1 MSTVRTSPS
10 ADHVLPALLGSN
22 LLQRLGLR
30 ANFFWSLA
38 GNLVSGASQVL
49 VLVLIAALTN
59 TAAVGEYALA
69 VAIVNPLIALGN
81 MQLRSVQ
88 ASDSRTDY
96 AISLCLTTRLITTGI
111 VALLVVSYAGWQNE
125 GVLLSVLVAVLL
137 TRALVSVSDVL
148 YGAMQRHERMD
159 FIAKS
164 QVLSMSLQV
173 FTLAIVLSLTGRL
186 VLACYGMALAAFV
199 VLWAYDRPRAKLVG
213 MQTSGKPG
221 QRLISGHA
229 IRQLVWFALPLGFV
243 TGVVTVTANIPR
255 YALGMVIDHHAVG
268 VFAILACPGLILQ
281 QSALALSQATLPRFG
296 LCCRQRE
303 TRGFTRLLTRVVTI
317 NVTAGATAVVLSFL
331 FGRVLLTQ
339 VFGEEF
345 AQYHS
350 VFCFVT
356 IAFAINSVGA
366 LGGVLT
372 AARRFRTQFAI
383 SVATLIAMVG
393 ASFAW
398 IPTEG
403 LMGAALAF
411 VLAASVRLSL
421 ILTAIF
427 FVWQSMHRECSESNR
442 LVSSER

>member
-10 ADHVLPALLGSN
+10 ADHVLPALVGSN

-281 QSALALSQATLPRFG
+281 QSALALS
-296 LCCRQRE
+296 
-303 TRGFTRLLTRVVTI
+303 
-317 NVTAGATAVVLSFL
+317 
-331 FGRVLLTQ
+331 
-339 VFGEEF
+339 
-345 AQYHS
+345 
-350 VFCFVT
+350 
-356 IAFAINSVGA
+356 
-366 LGGVLT
+366 
-372 AARRFRTQFAI
+372 
-383 SVATLIAMVG
+383 LIH
-393 ASFAW
+393 
-398 IPTEG
+398 I
-403 LMGAALAF
+403 
-411 VLAASVRLSL
+411 
-421 ILTAIF
+421 
-427 FVWQSMHRECSESNR
+427 
-442 LVSSER
+442 

>member
-1 MSTVRTSPS
+1 MSIVRTSPS
-10 ADHVLPALLGSN
+10 ADHLLPVLVGSN
-22 LLQRLGLR
+22 LLHRLGLR
-30 ANFFWSLA
+30 ANFFWSLS
-38 GNLVSGASQVL
+38 GNLISGASQVL

-59 TAAVGEYALA
+59 TTAVGEYALA

-88 ASDSRTDY
+88 ASDSRNDY
-96 AISLCLTTRLITTGI
+96 AISLCLITRLITTGI

-137 TRALVSVSDVL
+137 TRGLVSISDVL

-164 QVLSMSLQV
+164 QVLSMCLQV
-173 FTLAIVLSLTGRL
+173 FALATVLSLTGRL
-186 VLACYGMALAAFV
+186 VPACYAMALAAFIV
-199 VLWAYDRPRAKLVG
+199 IWTYDRPRAKLVG
-213 MQTSGKPG
+213 MQRARKPSHRLVSG
-221 QRLISGHA
+221 LA
-229 IRQLVWFALPLGFV
+229 IRRLVWFALPLGFV

-255 YALGMVIDHHAVG
+255 YALGLVVDHHAVG

-281 QSALALSQATLPRFG
+281 QSALALSQASLPRFG
-296 LCCRQRE
+296 LCCRQLDV
-303 TRGFTRLLTRVVTI
+303 RGFTRLLTRVVLI
-317 NVTAGATAVVLSFL
+317 NASAGATAVVLSFL
-331 FGRVLLTQ
+331 FGRMLLSR

-350 VFCFVT
+350 VFLFVT

-383 SVATLIAMVG
+383 SVATLTVMVW
-393 ASFAW
+393 ASFVW

-411 VLAASVRLSL
+411 VLAVSVRVLL
-421 ILTAIF
+421 ILAAIF
-427 FVWQSMHRECSESNR
+427 FVWQSMHRKCSESNGIA
-442 LVSSER
+442 LSE